1 MKKISLAVT
10 MCLALSFTLSAQR
23 SMPQALQK
31 LMNAEYAISSLYVDS
46 VNEDKLVE
54 EAIKGMLESLD
65 PHSSYTDA
73 KETKELEEPLQGEF
87 SGVGIQFNMNKDTLY
102 VIQTVPGGPS
112 ERVGVLAGDRII
124 YVNDTIIAGV
134 KMKNSDIQKRLRG
147 KKGTNVTI
155 KVKRPGVKEL
165 ITFRITRDNIPL
177 HSIDAQYMLDER
189 TGYLRISR
197 FGAKTHEEMMD
208 ALKELKKQGMTQ
220 LIMDLSDNG
229 GGYLNAAIDMCNE
242 FLDRGQLMVYT
253 EGDNSPRNEAN
264 ANGWGEYQDLH
275 MVVMVNQYSAS
286 AAEIFA
292 GAMQDWD
299 RAVIVGRRTFGKGL
313 VQRPFKFED
322 GSMMRLTVARYY
334 TPSGRCIQK
343 PYNRGDKKAYEK
355 ELLERAN
362 EGEYYSLDSIQFN
375 DSLRYTTRLNH
386 RIIYGGGGVM
396 PDVYVPIDTSEYSTY
411 YRDLS
416 AKGILNQYVIKYV
429 DKNRKSIAKQYS
441 TLDAYDRGFAVSD
454 EMMRDL
460 IAMGEQDSVKFDEE
474 KYRTSELLLKD
485 IVKGLIARDVYG
497 DQSAYNVI
505 INHRNPDL
513 KAAIEVLND
522 RERFDRLLREGNPEY
537 ERLVK
542 KNDSN
547 PYFLNDRITVF
558 YSRMPFFLES
568 DTNYDIEG
576 LTPETEYEVQVQA
589 NGDAGTSPWTESL
602 IFVTTKKTSI
612 EEISADVK
620 GDNRYY
626 NMMGQQVDGNNLPA
640 GIYIHNGKKIL
651 VK

>member
-1 MKKISLAVT
+1 MKKVLFVVPLCLVFSLTVT
-10 MCLALSFTLSAQR
+10 AQR
-23 SMPQALQK
+23 TLPQVLQK
-31 LMNAEYAISSLYVDS
+31 LLNAEYAISTLYVDS
-46 VNEDKLVE
+46 VNENKLVE

-87 SGVGIQFNMNKDTLY
+87 SGVGIQFNMNQDTLY

-124 YVNDTIIAGV
+124 YVNDTTIAGV

-177 HSIDAQYMLDER
+177 NSIDAKYMLDER

-197 FGAKTHEEMMD
+197 FGAKTHEEMTD

-242 FLDRGQLMVYT
+242 FLERGQLMVYT
-253 EGDNSPRNEAN
+253 EGDNSPRNEAH
-264 ANGWGEYQDLH
+264 ANGWGDYKDLR
-275 MVVMVNQYSAS
+275 MVVIVNQYSAS

-299 RAVIVGRRTFGKGL
+299 RAVVVGRRTFGKGL

-355 ELLERAN
+355 DLLDRAN

-375 DSLRYTTRLNH
+375 DTLRYSTCLNG
-386 RIIYGGGGVM
+386 RTIYGGGGVM
-396 PDVYVPIDTSEYSTY
+396 PDVYVPVDTSEYSTY

-416 AKGILNQYVIKYV
+416 AKGILNQFAIKYV
-429 DKNRKSIAKQYS
+429 DKNRKSITKRFATVKEFDQ
-441 TLDAYDRGFAVSD
+441 GFNVSD

-460 IAMGEQDSVKFDEE
+460 IAMGENDSIKYDEE
-474 KYRTSELLLKD
+474 KYRTSEQLLKA
-485 IVKGLIARDVYG
+485 ITKGLIARDVYSDAG
-497 DQSAYNVI
+497 AYSVI
-505 INHRNPDL
+505 INHRNPDVQV
-513 KAAIEVLND
+513 AYEVLND
-522 RERFDRLLREGNPEY
+522 RERYDRLLREGNPDY

-542 KNDSN
+542 KHD
-547 PYFLNDRITVF
+547 D
-558 YSRMPFFLES
+558 
-568 DTNYDIEG
+568 
-576 LTPETEYEVQVQA
+576 
-589 NGDAGTSPWTESL
+589 
-602 IFVTTKKTSI
+602 K
-612 EEISADVK
+612 
-620 GDNRYY
+620 
-626 NMMGQQVDGNNLPA
+626 
-640 GIYIHNGKKIL
+640 
-651 VK
+651 

>member
-1 MKKISLAVT
+1 MKKILLALP
-10 MCLALSFTLSAQR
+10 MCLALSLTISAQR
-23 SMPQALQK
+23 SLPQGLQK
-31 LMNAEYAISSLYVDS
+31 LLNAEYAITSLYVDS
-46 VNEDKLVE
+46 VNEDKLIE
-54 EAIKGMLESLD
+54 DAIKGMLESLD

-102 VIQTVPGGPS
+102 VIQTIPGGPS

-124 YVNDTIIAGV
+124 YVNDTVIAGV

-147 KKGTNVTI
+147 KKGTQVTI
-155 KVKRPGVKEL
+155 KVQRPGVKEL

-197 FGAKTHEEMMD
+197 FGAKTYEEMID
-208 ALKELKKQGMTQ
+208 ALSDLKKQGMTQ
-220 LIMDLSDNG
+220 LVMDLSDNG

-242 FLDRGQLMVYT
+242 FLERGQLMVYT

-264 ANGWGEYQDLH
+264 ANGYGDYKDLP

-313 VQRPFKFED
+313 VQRPIKFDD

-343 PYNRGDKKAYEK
+343 PYDRGNKKAYEK
-355 ELLERAN
+355 ELLDRAN

-375 DSLRYTTRLNH
+375 DTLRYTTRLH
-386 RIIYGGGGVM
+386 GRTIYGGGGVM
-396 PDVYVPIDTSEYSTY
+396 PDVYAPIDTTEYSTY
-411 YRDLS
+411 YRDMT
-416 AKGILNQYVIKYV
+416 AKGIINQYAIQYV
-429 DKNRKSIAKQYS
+429 DKNRKSISKQYE
-441 TLDAYDRGFAVSD
+441 TLKDFDNGFIVTDA
-454 EMMRDL
+454 MMRDF
-460 IAMGEQDSVKFDEE
+460 IAMGEKDSVKYDEE
-474 KYRTSELLLKD
+474 KYRTSEQLLKD
-485 IVKGLIARDVYG
+485 IIKGLIARDVYG

-505 INHRNPDL
+505 INHRNRDL
-513 KAAIEVLND
+513 KAAIAVLND

-542 KNDSN
+542 KHD
-547 PYFLNDRITVF
+547 
-558 YSRMPFFLES
+558 E
-568 DTNYDIEG
+568 
-576 LTPETEYEVQVQA
+576 
-589 NGDAGTSPWTESL
+589 
-602 IFVTTKKTSI
+602 
-612 EEISADVK
+612 
-620 GDNRYY
+620 
-626 NMMGQQVDGNNLPA
+626 
-640 GIYIHNGKKIL
+640 
-651 VK
+651 

>member
-1 MKKISLAVT
+1 MKKILLALP
-10 MCLALSFTLSAQR
+10 MCLALSLTISAQR
-23 SMPQALQK
+23 SLPQAMQK
-31 LMNAEYAISSLYVDS
+31 LLNAEYAITSLYVDS
-46 VNEDKLVE
+46 VNEDKLIE
-54 EAIKGMLESLD
+54 DAIKGMLESLD

-102 VIQTVPGGPS
+102 VIQTIPGGPS

-124 YVNDTIIAGV
+124 YVNDTVIAGV

-147 KKGTNVTI
+147 KKGTQVTI
-155 KVKRPGVKEL
+155 KVQRPGVKEL

-197 FGAKTHEEMMD
+197 FGAKTYEEMMD
-208 ALKELKKQGMTQ
+208 ALSDLKKQGMTQ
-220 LIMDLSDNG
+220 LVMDLSDNG

-242 FLDRGQLMVYT
+242 FLERGQLMVYT

-264 ANGWGEYQDLH
+264 ANGYGDYKDLP

-313 VQRPFKFED
+313 VQRPIKFDD

-343 PYNRGDKKAYEK
+343 PYDRGNKKAYEK
-355 ELLERAN
+355 ELLDRAN

-375 DSLRYTTRLNH
+375 DTLRYTTRLH
-386 RIIYGGGGVM
+386 GRTIYGGGGVM
-396 PDVYVPIDTSEYSTY
+396 PDVYVPIDTTEYSTY
-411 YRDLS
+411 YRDMT
-416 AKGILNQYVIKYV
+416 AKGIINQYAIQYV
-429 DKNRKSIAKQYS
+429 DKNRKSISKQYE
-441 TLDAYDRGFAVSD
+441 TLKNFDNGFIVTDA
-454 EMMRDL
+454 MMRDF
-460 IAMGEQDSVKFDEE
+460 IAMGEKDSVKYDEE
-474 KYRTSELLLKD
+474 KYRTSEQLLKD
-485 IVKGLIARDVYG
+485 IIKGLIARDVYG

-505 INHRNPDL
+505 INHRNRDL
-513 KAAIEVLND
+513 KATIAVLND

-542 KNDSN
+542 KHD
-547 PYFLNDRITVF
+547 
-558 YSRMPFFLES
+558 E
-568 DTNYDIEG
+568 
-576 LTPETEYEVQVQA
+576 
-589 NGDAGTSPWTESL
+589 
-602 IFVTTKKTSI
+602 
-612 EEISADVK
+612 
-620 GDNRYY
+620 
-626 NMMGQQVDGNNLPA
+626 
-640 GIYIHNGKKIL
+640 
-651 VK
+651 

>member
-1 MKKISLAVT
+1 MRKILFVAGLSLALTITV
-10 MCLALSFTLSAQR
+10 SAQR

-31 LMNAEYAISSLYVDS
+31 LLNAEYAISTLYVDTI
-46 VNEDKLVE
+46 NEDKLVE

-102 VIQTVPGGPS
+102 VIQTIPGGPS

-124 YVNDTIIAGV
+124 YVNDTTIAGV

-155 KVKRPGVKEL
+155 KVKRPGVKDL

-177 HSIDAQYMLDER
+177 HSIDAKYMLDER

-220 LIMDLSDNG
+220 LIMDLNDNG

-242 FLDRGQLMVYT
+242 FLDHGQLMVYT
-253 EGDNSPRNEAN
+253 EGENSPRNEAN
-264 ANGWGEYQDLH
+264 ANGWGNYKTLP

-299 RAVIVGRRTFGKGL
+299 RAVVVGRRTFGKGL
-313 VQRPFKFED
+313 VQRPFKFDD

-343 PYNRGDKKAYEK
+343 PYSRGDKKAYEK
-355 ELLERAN
+355 ELLDRYN

-375 DSLRYTTRLNH
+375 DSLRYTTRING
-386 RIIYGGGGVM
+386 RTIYGGGGVM
-396 PDVYVPIDTSEYSTY
+396 PDIFVPVDTTEYSTY
-411 YRDLS
+411 YRDMT
-416 AKGILNQYVIKYV
+416 AKGILNQYAIKYV
-429 DKNRKSIAKQYS
+429 DKNRKAISKQFK
-441 TLDAYDRGFAVSD
+441 TVKDFDNGFTVTD
-454 EMMRDL
+454 EMMRDF
-460 IAMGEQDSVKFDEE
+460 IAMGEQDSVKYDEE
-474 KYRTSELLLKD
+474 KYRTSEQLLKD
-485 IVKGLIARDVYG
+485 IIKGLIARDVYG
-497 DQSAYNVI
+497 DQSAYSVI
-505 INHRNPDL
+505 INHRNRDL
-513 KAAIEVLND
+513 QAAIAVLND
-522 RERFDRLLREGNPEY
+522 PERFQRLLREGNPEY

-542 KNDSN
+542 KS
-547 PYFLNDRITVF
+547 
-558 YSRMPFFLES
+558 E
-568 DTNYDIEG
+568 
-576 LTPETEYEVQVQA
+576 
-589 NGDAGTSPWTESL
+589 
-602 IFVTTKKTSI
+602 K
-612 EEISADVK
+612 
-620 GDNRYY
+620 
-626 NMMGQQVDGNNLPA
+626 
-640 GIYIHNGKKIL
+640 
-651 VK
+651 

>member
-1 MKKISLAVT
+1 MKKVIIAMT
-10 MCLALSFTLSAQR
+10 MGLALSLTLSAQR
-23 SMPQALQK
+23 SMPQAMQK
-31 LMNAEYAISSLYVDS
+31 LLNAEYAISSLYVDS
-46 VNEDKLVE
+46 INEEKLVE
-54 EAIKGMLESLD
+54 DAIKGMLENLD

-124 YVNDTIIAGV
+124 YVNDTLIAGV

-155 KVKRPGVKEL
+155 KVKRPGVNEL
-165 ITFRITRDNIPL
+165 ITFRITRDNIPV
-177 HSIDAQYMLDER
+177 HSIDACYMLDEQ

-197 FGAKTHEEMMD
+197 FGAKTHDEMMES
-208 ALKELKKQGMTQ
+208 LKDLRKQGMKQ

-242 FLDRGQLMVYT
+242 FLERGQLMVYT
-253 EGDNSPRNEAN
+253 EGVNSPRNEAN
-264 ANGWGEYQDLH
+264 ANGWGDYKDLH
-275 MVVMVNQYSAS
+275 MVVIVNQYSAS

-343 PYNRGDKKAYEK
+343 PYNRGDKKAYEH
-355 ELLERAN
+355 ELMDRYN

-375 DSLRYTTRLNH
+375 DSLRYTTRLNG
-386 RIIYGGGGVM
+386 RTIYGGGGVM
-396 PDVYVPIDTSEYSTY
+396 PDIFVPVDTSEYSTY
-411 YRDLS
+411 YRDMS
-416 AKGILNQYVIKYV
+416 AKGILNQFAIRYV
-429 DKNRKSIAKQYS
+429 DKNRKSINKLYK
-441 TLDAYDRGFAVSD
+441 TVKDFDEGFSVND

-460 IAMGEQDSVKFDEE
+460 IAMGEQDSVKYDEE
-474 KYRTSELLLKD
+474 KYRTSEQLLNA
-485 IVKGLIARDVYG
+485 IIKGVIARDIYG
-497 DQSAYNVI
+497 DPGAYSLV
-505 INHRNPDL
+505 INHRNHDVQ
-513 KAAIEVLND
+513 AAYEVLND
-522 RERFDRLLREGNPEY
+522 RERYDRLLREGNPEY

-542 KNDSN
+542 RKD
-547 PYFLNDRITVF
+547 
-558 YSRMPFFLES
+558 
-568 DTNYDIEG
+568 
-576 LTPETEYEVQVQA
+576 
-589 NGDAGTSPWTESL
+589 
-602 IFVTTKKTSI
+602 
-612 EEISADVK
+612 
-620 GDNRYY
+620 
-626 NMMGQQVDGNNLPA
+626 
-640 GIYIHNGKKIL
+640 
-651 VK
+651 

>member
-1 MKKISLAVT
+1 MKKILLAIT
-10 MCLALSFTLSAQR
+10 TCLALCFTTTAQH
-23 SMPQALQK
+23 SMPQAMQK
-31 LMNAEYAISSLYVDS
+31 LLSAEYAISSLYVDS

-54 EAIKGMLESLD
+54 DAIKGMLESLD

-87 SGVGIQFNMNKDTLY
+87 SGVGIQFNMNQDTLY

-124 YVNDTIIAGV
+124 TVNDTTIAGV
-134 KMKNSDIQKRLRG
+134 KMRNSDIQKRLRG
-147 KKGTNVTI
+147 KKGTQVTI

-220 LIMDLSDNG
+220 LVMDLSDNG

-264 ANGWGEYQDLH
+264 ANGWGEHKDLH

-313 VQRPFKFED
+313 VQRPFKFDD

-334 TPSGRCIQK
+334 TPSGRCI
-343 PYNRGDKKAYEK
+343 
-355 ELLERAN
+355 
-362 EGEYYSLDSIQFN
+362 
-375 DSLRYTTRLNH
+375 
-386 RIIYGGGGVM
+386 
-396 PDVYVPIDTSEYSTY
+396 
-411 YRDLS
+411 
-416 AKGILNQYVIKYV
+416 
-429 DKNRKSIAKQYS
+429 
-441 TLDAYDRGFAVSD
+441 
-454 EMMRDL
+454 
-460 IAMGEQDSVKFDEE
+460 
-474 KYRTSELLLKD
+474 
-485 IVKGLIARDVYG
+485 
-497 DQSAYNVI
+497 
-505 INHRNPDL
+505 
-513 KAAIEVLND
+513 
-522 RERFDRLLREGNPEY
+522 
-537 ERLVK
+537 
-542 KNDSN
+542 
-547 PYFLNDRITVF
+547 
-558 YSRMPFFLES
+558 
-568 DTNYDIEG
+568 
-576 LTPETEYEVQVQA
+576 
-589 NGDAGTSPWTESL
+589 
-602 IFVTTKKTSI
+602 
-612 EEISADVK
+612 
-620 GDNRYY
+620 
-626 NMMGQQVDGNNLPA
+626 
-640 GIYIHNGKKIL
+640 
-651 VK
+651 

>member
-23 SMPQALQK
+23 SLPQALQK

-253 EGDNSPRNEAN
+253 EGENSPRNEAN

-355 ELLERAN
+355 ELLDRAN

-429 DKNRKSIAKQYS
+429 DKNRKSIAKQYG
-441 TLDAYDRGFAVSD
+441 TLDAFDRGFAVSD

-460 IAMGEQDSVKFDEE
+460 IAMGEQDSIKFDEE

-522 RERFDRLLREGNPEY
+522 HERFDRLLREGNPEY

-542 KNDSN
+542 KND
-547 PYFLNDRITVF
+547 
-558 YSRMPFFLES
+558 
-568 DTNYDIEG
+568 
-576 LTPETEYEVQVQA
+576 
-589 NGDAGTSPWTESL
+589 
-602 IFVTTKKTSI
+602 
-612 EEISADVK
+612 
-620 GDNRYY
+620 
-626 NMMGQQVDGNNLPA
+626 
-640 GIYIHNGKKIL
+640 
-651 VK
+651 

>member
-23 SMPQALQK
+23 SLPQALQK

-242 FLDRGQLMVYT
+242 FLERGQLMVYT
-253 EGDNSPRNEAN
+253 EGENNPRSEAN
-264 ANGWGEYQDLH
+264 ANGWGSYKDLH
-275 MVVMVNQYSAS
+275 MVVIVNQYSAS

-299 RAVIVGRRTFGKGL
+299 RAVVVGRRTFGKGL

-355 ELLERAN
+355 ELLDRAN
-362 EGEYYSLDSIQFN
+362 EGEYYCLDSIQFN
-375 DSLRYTTRLNH
+375 DTLRYATRLNG
-386 RIIYGGGGVM
+386 RTIYGGGGVM
-396 PDVYVPIDTSEYSTY
+396 PDVYVPVDTSEYSTY

-416 AKGILNQYVIKYV
+416 AKGIINQYAIKYV
-429 DKNRKSIAKQYS
+429 DKNRKSLNKQFK
-441 TLDAYDRGFAVSD
+441 TVKDFDNGFIVSD
-454 EMMRDL
+454 EMMRDF
-460 IAMGEQDSVKFDEE
+460 IAMGEKDSVKYDEE
-474 KYRTSELLLKD
+474 KYRTSEMMLKA
-485 IVKGLIARDVYG
+485 IIKGLIARDIYG
-497 DQSAYNVI
+497 DPGAYSVV
-505 INHRNPDL
+505 INHRNPDV
-513 KAAIEVLND
+513 KAAYDVLND
-522 RERFDRLLREGNPEY
+522 RERYQRLLHEGNPEY

-542 KNDSN
+542 
-547 PYFLNDRITVF
+547 
-558 YSRMPFFLES
+558 
-568 DTNYDIEG
+568 
-576 LTPETEYEVQVQA
+576 
-589 NGDAGTSPWTESL
+589 
-602 IFVTTKKTSI
+602 
-612 EEISADVK
+612 
-620 GDNRYY
+620 
-626 NMMGQQVDGNNLPA
+626 
-640 GIYIHNGKKIL
+640 HN
-651 VK
+651 

>member
-1 MKKISLAVT
+1 MKKILFAVT
-10 MCLALSFTLSAQR
+10 MCMALSFTTTAQR

-31 LMNAEYAISSLYVDS
+31 LLNAEYAISSLYVDS

-208 ALKELKKQGMTQ
+208 ALDELKKQGMTQ
-220 LIMDLSDNG
+220 LVMDLSDNG

-264 ANGWGEYQDLH
+264 ANGWGEHKDLH

-343 PYNRGDKKAYEK
+343 PYSRGDKKAYEK
-355 ELLERAN
+355 ELLDRAN
-362 EGEYYSLDSIQFN
+362 EGEYYSLDSIQIN
-375 DSLRYTTRLNH
+375 DTVRYTTRLNH
-386 RIIYGGGGVM
+386 RTIYGGGGVM
-396 PDVYVPIDTSEYSTY
+396 PDVYVPLDTTEYSSY

-416 AKGILNQYVIKYV
+416 AKGILNQYAIKYV

-441 TLDAYDRGFAVSD
+441 TVNAFDRGFVVTD

-460 IAMGEQDSVKFDEE
+460 IAMGEGDSIKYDEE
-474 KYRTSELLLKD
+474 KYRTSERLLKD

-497 DQSAYNVI
+497 DQSAYSIV

-513 KAAIEVLND
+513 KAAYDILND

-542 KNDSN
+542 K
-547 PYFLNDRITVF
+547 
-558 YSRMPFFLES
+558 
-568 DTNYDIEG
+568 
-576 LTPETEYEVQVQA
+576 TE
-589 NGDAGTSPWTESL
+589 
-602 IFVTTKKTSI
+602 K
-612 EEISADVK
+612 
-620 GDNRYY
+620 
-626 NMMGQQVDGNNLPA
+626 
-640 GIYIHNGKKIL
+640 
-651 VK
+651 

>member
-1 MKKISLAVT
+1 MRKILFVAGLS
-10 MCLALSFTLSAQR
+10 LALSITVSAQR

-31 LMNAEYAISSLYVDS
+31 LLNAEYAISTLYVDTI
-46 VNEDKLVE
+46 NEDKLVE

-102 VIQTVPGGPS
+102 VIQTIPGGPS

-124 YVNDTIIAGV
+124 YVNDTTIAGV

-155 KVKRPGVKEL
+155 KVKRPGVKDL

-177 HSIDAQYMLDER
+177 HSIDAKYMLDER

-220 LIMDLSDNG
+220 LIMDLNDNG

-242 FLDRGQLMVYT
+242 FLDHGQLMVYT
-253 EGDNSPRNEAN
+253 EGENSPRNEAN
-264 ANGWGEYQDLH
+264 ANGWGNYKTLP

-299 RAVIVGRRTFGKGL
+299 RAVVVGRRTFGKGL
-313 VQRPFKFED
+313 VQRPFKFDD

-343 PYNRGDKKAYEK
+343 PYSRGDKKAYEK
-355 ELLERAN
+355 ELLDRYN

-375 DSLRYTTRLNH
+375 DSLRYTTRING
-386 RIIYGGGGVM
+386 RTIYGGGGVM
-396 PDVYVPIDTSEYSTY
+396 PDIFVPVDTTEYSTY
-411 YRDLS
+411 YRDMT
-416 AKGILNQYVIKYV
+416 AKGILNQYAIKYV
-429 DKNRKSIAKQYS
+429 DKNRKAISKQFK
-441 TLDAYDRGFAVSD
+441 TVKDFDNGFTVTD
-454 EMMRDL
+454 EMMRDF
-460 IAMGEQDSVKFDEE
+460 IAMGEQDSVKYDEE
-474 KYRTSELLLKD
+474 KYRTSEQLLKD
-485 IVKGLIARDVYG
+485 IIKGLIARDVYG
-497 DQSAYNVI
+497 DQSAYSVI
-505 INHRNPDL
+505 INHRNRDL
-513 KAAIEVLND
+513 QAAIAVLND
-522 RERFDRLLREGNPEY
+522 PERFQRLLREGNPEY

-542 KNDSN
+542 KS
-547 PYFLNDRITVF
+547 
-558 YSRMPFFLES
+558 E
-568 DTNYDIEG
+568 
-576 LTPETEYEVQVQA
+576 
-589 NGDAGTSPWTESL
+589 
-602 IFVTTKKTSI
+602 K
-612 EEISADVK
+612 
-620 GDNRYY
+620 
-626 NMMGQQVDGNNLPA
+626 
-640 GIYIHNGKKIL
+640 
-651 VK
+651 

>member
-1 MKKISLAVT
+1 MKNDIHIMKKIFFVVGLCLSLSVG
-10 MCLALSFTLSAQR
+10 MSAQR
-23 SMPQALQK
+23 AMPQAMQK
-31 LMNAEYAISSLYVDS
+31 LLNAEYAITSLYVDS
-46 VNEDKLVE
+46 VNEDRLIE
-54 EAIKGMLESLD
+54 DAIKGMLESLD

-102 VIQTVPGGPS
+102 VIQTVPGGPC

-124 YVNDTIIAGV
+124 YVNDTVIAGV

-147 KKGTNVTI
+147 KKGTQVTI
-155 KVKRPGVKEL
+155 KVQRPGVKDL

-177 HSIDAQYMLDER
+177 HSIDAQYMLDDH

-197 FGAKTHEEMMD
+197 FGAKTHEEMME
-208 ALKELKKQGMTQ
+208 AIQKLTNQGMTQ
-220 LIMDLSDNG
+220 LVMDLSDNG

-253 EGDNSPRNEAN
+253 QGDNSPRNEAN
-264 ANGWGEYQDLH
+264 ANGWGEYKDLH
-275 MVVMVNQYSAS
+275 LIVIVNQYSAS

-313 VQRPFKFED
+313 VQRPIKFED

-355 ELLERAN
+355 ELLDRAN

-375 DSLRYTTRLNH
+375 DTLRYTTRLNG
-386 RIIYGGGGVM
+386 RTIYGGGGVM

-411 YRDLS
+411 YRDLT
-416 AKGILNQYVIKYV
+416 AKGIINQFAIKYV
-429 DKNRKSIAKQYS
+429 DKNRKSITKQFK
-441 TLDAYDRGFAVSD
+441 TLKQFDNGFTVTD
-454 EMMRDL
+454 EMMRDF
-460 IAMGEQDSVKFDEE
+460 IAMGEQDSVKYDEE
-474 KYRTSELLLKD
+474 KYRTSEQLLKD
-485 IVKGLIARDVYG
+485 IIKGLIARDVYG
-497 DQSAYNVI
+497 DQSAYSVI
-505 INHRNPDL
+505 INHRNRDL

-522 RERFDRLLREGNPEY
+522 RERYNRLLREGNPEY

-542 KNDSN
+542 RHDS
-547 PYFLNDRITVF
+547 
-558 YSRMPFFLES
+558 
-568 DTNYDIEG
+568 
-576 LTPETEYEVQVQA
+576 
-589 NGDAGTSPWTESL
+589 
-602 IFVTTKKTSI
+602 K
-612 EEISADVK
+612 
-620 GDNRYY
+620 
-626 NMMGQQVDGNNLPA
+626 
-640 GIYIHNGKKIL
+640 
-651 VK
+651 

>member
-1 MKKISLAVT
+1 MNKGLYLVALCLVFSLTVT
-10 MCLALSFTLSAQR
+10 AQR
-23 SMPQALQK
+23 SLPQVLQK
-31 LMNAEYAISSLYVDS
+31 LLNAEYAISTLYVDS

-54 EAIKGMLESLD
+54 DAIKGMLESLD

-124 YVNDTIIAGV
+124 YVNDTTIAGV

-155 KVKRPGVKEL
+155 KVKRPGVKDL

-177 HSIDAQYMLDER
+177 NSIDAKYMLDER

-197 FGAKTHEEMMD
+197 FGAKTHEEMME
-208 ALKELKKQGMTQ
+208 ALQELKKQGMTQ

-242 FLDRGQLMVYT
+242 FLERGQLMVYT
-253 EGDNSPRNEAN
+253 EGENSPRNEAN
-264 ANGWGEYQDLH
+264 ANGWGDYKDLH
-275 MVVMVNQYSAS
+275 MVVIVNQYSAS

-299 RAVIVGRRTFGKGL
+299 RAVVVGRRTFGKGL

-355 ELLERAN
+355 ELLDRYN

-375 DSLRYTTRLNH
+375 DSLRYTTRLNG
-386 RIIYGGGGVM
+386 RTIYGGGGVM
-396 PDVYVPIDTSEYSTY
+396 PDVFVPVDTTEYSTY

-416 AKGILNQYVIKYV
+416 AKGILNQYAIKFV
-429 DKNRKSIAKQYS
+429 DKERKAITKRYATVKEF
-441 TLDAYDRGFAVSD
+441 DEGFVITD

-460 IAMGEQDSVKFDEE
+460 IQMGESDSIKYDEE
-474 KYRTSELLLKD
+474 KYRTSEQMLKA
-485 IVKGLIARDVYG
+485 ITKGLIARDLYG
-497 DQSAYNVI
+497 DAGAYSVI
-505 INHRNPDL
+505 INHRNPDVQT
-513 KAAIEVLND
+513 AYQVLND
-522 RERFDRLLREGNPEY
+522 RERYERLLREGNPEY

-542 KNDSN
+542 KH
-547 PYFLNDRITVF
+547 
-558 YSRMPFFLES
+558 
-568 DTNYDIEG
+568 
-576 LTPETEYEVQVQA
+576 
-589 NGDAGTSPWTESL
+589 DA
-602 IFVTTKKTSI
+602 
-612 EEISADVK
+612 
-620 GDNRYY
+620 
-626 NMMGQQVDGNNLPA
+626 Q
-640 GIYIHNGKKIL
+640 
-651 VK
+651 

>member
-1 MKKISLAVT
+1 MKKVIIAMT
-10 MCLALSFTLSAQR
+10 MGLALSLTLSAQR
-23 SMPQALQK
+23 SMPQAMQK
-31 LMNAEYAISSLYVDS
+31 LLNAEYAISSLYVDS
-46 VNEDKLVE
+46 INEEKLVE
-54 EAIKGMLESLD
+54 DAIKGMLENLD

-124 YVNDTIIAGV
+124 YVNDTLIAGV

-155 KVKRPGVKEL
+155 KVKRPGVNEL
-165 ITFRITRDNIPL
+165 ITFRITRDNIPV
-177 HSIDAQYMLDER
+177 HSIDACYMLDEQ

-197 FGAKTHEEMMD
+197 FGAKTHDEMMES
-208 ALKELKKQGMTQ
+208 LKDLRKQGMKQ

-242 FLDRGQLMVYT
+242 FLERGQLMVYT
-253 EGDNSPRNEAN
+253 EGVNSPRNEAN
-264 ANGWGEYQDLH
+264 ANGWGDYKDLH
-275 MVVMVNQYSAS
+275 MVVIVNQYSAS

-343 PYNRGDKKAYEK
+343 PYNRGDKKAYEH
-355 ELLERAN
+355 ELMDRYN

-375 DSLRYTTRLNH
+375 DSLRYTTRLNG
-386 RIIYGGGGVM
+386 RTIYGGGGVM
-396 PDVYVPIDTSEYSTY
+396 PDIFVPVDTSEYSTY
-411 YRDLS
+411 YRDMS
-416 AKGILNQYVIKYV
+416 AKGILNQFAIRYV
-429 DKNRKSIAKQYS
+429 DKNRKSINKLYK
-441 TLDAYDRGFAVSD
+441 TVKDFDEGFSVND

-460 IAMGEQDSVKFDEE
+460 IAMGEQDSVKYDEE
-474 KYRTSELLLKD
+474 KYRTSEQLLKA
-485 IVKGLIARDVYG
+485 IIKGLIARDIYG
-497 DQSAYNVI
+497 DTGAYSIV
-505 INHRNPDL
+505 INHRNRDVR
-513 KAAIEVLND
+513 AAYEVLND
-522 RERFDRLLREGNPEY
+522 RERYDRLLREGNPEY

-542 KNDSN
+542 KN
-547 PYFLNDRITVF
+547 
-558 YSRMPFFLES
+558 E
-568 DTNYDIEG
+568 
-576 LTPETEYEVQVQA
+576 
-589 NGDAGTSPWTESL
+589 
-602 IFVTTKKTSI
+602 K
-612 EEISADVK
+612 
-620 GDNRYY
+620 
-626 NMMGQQVDGNNLPA
+626 
-640 GIYIHNGKKIL
+640 
-651 VK
+651 